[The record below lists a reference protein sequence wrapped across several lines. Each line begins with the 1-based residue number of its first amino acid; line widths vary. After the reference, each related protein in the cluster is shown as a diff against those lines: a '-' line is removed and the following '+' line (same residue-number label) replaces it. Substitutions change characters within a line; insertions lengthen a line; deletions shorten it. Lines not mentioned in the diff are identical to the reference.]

1 MKKSKFTEQQIAL
14 ALQQFQSGTAD
25 VVDFE
30 RTVSSVAQ
38 NHVSISPA
46 TEITRL
52 PPLLMFA
59 PEFCG
64 IFASG

>member
-1 MKKSKFTEQQIAL
+1 MKRSKFAEQQIAL

-38 NHVSISPA
+38 NHVSVS
-46 TEITRL
+46 RL
-52 PPLLMFA
+52 LKSRALPR
-59 PEFCG
+59 C
-64 IFASG
+64 